1 MNSGE
6 QKSAV
11 SRSVTITYTAE
22 AIPADDVLIETS
34 PTLKYLRLRNGD
46 YSCYKTVFLMID
58 GNRHGNHYGCFTG
71 KRITRHRAQTT
82 EIPPLRQEASLRRC
96 FQPVLEIP
104 RQE

>member
-1 MNSGE
+1 MVSAADPGIAPRREGWNMNSGE

-58 GNRHGNHYGCFTG
+58 GNRHE
-71 KRITRHRAQTT
+71 ITMDALPGR
-82 EIPPLRQEASLRRC
+82 E
-96 FQPVLEIP
+96 
-104 RQE
+104 